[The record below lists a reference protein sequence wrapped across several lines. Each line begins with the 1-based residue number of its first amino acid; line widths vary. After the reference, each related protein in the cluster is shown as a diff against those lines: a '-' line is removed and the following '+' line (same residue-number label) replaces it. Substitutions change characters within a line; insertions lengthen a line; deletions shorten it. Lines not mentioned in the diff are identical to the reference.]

1 MVFEKKGDGKKR
13 QSLVN
18 ILRIA
23 REEDLNSAQDLH
35 SLVRTATNSL
45 ETMLESQRAADS
57 RTTGERQADLQVPVQ
72 II

>member
-1 MVFEKKGDGKKR
+1 M
-13 QSLVN
+13 
-18 ILRIA
+18 
-23 REEDLNSAQDLH
+23 EEDLKCAQDLH

>member
-1 MVFEKKGDGKKR
+1 M
-13 QSLVN
+13 VN
-18 ILRIA
+18 ISRIEM
-23 REEDLNSAQDLH
+23 EEDLKCAQDLH

-57 RTTGERQADLQVPVQ
+57 RTTGERQADLQVTVQ